1 MNRPAKPEKHPTQPA
16 TTSWCVLG
24 YRVALVRAREQN
36 LVPAKGG
43 ATRRGHTARSARSA
57 ETQSFTI
64 PNVTAQIPGLDLHA
78 EYAPDR
84 SGGDF
89 FDFVHIGSRVCFL
102 LADIAGSR
110 AETEPI
116 AAAAQAAFRPA
127 AANLV
132 CPADANLMESTEL
145 LVQAVNHALMGAAR
159 GIHFAPTFVG
169 CYDLSLGVLAYVNA
183 GGQTAMLRDSEGT
196 RPLPNIGMPLGLFTH
211 LTFDASMQVLEPGA
225 QLLLV
230 TKGVID
236 TLQGKIPFGPERVQ
250 EVLANCPRSDA
261 AELTQTTLAAAHG
274 FEKHSRNWLHFGR
287 APLHKDRTALALIR
301 KDQKPG

>member
-1 MNRPAKPEKHPTQPA
+1 VRCLLPSRGNLTGSGSAASLLPFVRTGFGSRASRAPREAEYPSRRDRPA
-16 TTSWCVLG
+16 
-24 YRVALVRAREQN
+24 
-36 LVPAKGG
+36 
-43 ATRRGHTARSARSA
+43 RSGPSGRTPSY
-57 ETQSFTI
+57 TI

-89 FDFVHIGSRVCFL
+89 FDAVHIGSRVCFL

-145 LVQAVNHALMGAAR
+145 LVQAVNHGLMGAAR
-159 GIHFAPTFVG
+159 GIHFAPTFIG
-169 CYDLSLGVLAYVNA
+169 CYDLTLGILAYVNA
-183 GGQTAMLRDSEGT
+183 GGQTAMLRDTDGT
-196 RPLPNIGMPLGLFTH
+196 RPLPHVAMPLGLFTH
-211 LTFDASMQVLEPGA
+211 LTFNASMQALEPGA

-236 TLQGKIPFGPERVQ
+236 TLQGKTPFGPERVQ
-250 EVLANCPRSDA
+250 EVLANCPRPSA
-261 AELTQTTLAAAHG
+261 VELTQTTLAAAHG
-274 FEKHSRNWLHFGR
+274 FEKHAQNWLHFGR

-301 KDQKPG
+301 KN

>member
-36 LVPAKGG
+36 LAPDQREELREAGIPHEVP
-43 ATRRGHTARSARSA
+43 RPA

-116 AAAAQAAFRPA
+116 AAATQAAFRPA
-127 AANLV
+127 AADLV

-211 LTFDASMQVLEPGA
+211 LTFDASMQAFEPGA
-225 QLLLV
+225 KLLVV

-236 TLQGKIPFGPERVQ
+236 TPRGHAPFGPQRVLDHVEQ
-250 EVLANCPRSDA
+250 TPAASATDLCRTILASAATYEKRPRFH
-261 AELTQTTLAAAHG
+261 L
-274 FEKHSRNWLHFGR
+274 GR
-287 APLHKDRTALALIR
+287 THLREDRTALAMVR
-301 KDQKPG
+301 SN